1 MKRKIAILI
10 RVYDRIEDLKYNLQ
24 VIRDTWQVFDYYI
37 IVVSNGYPKG
47 YEIADDSKVLIDNLV
62 VLEHN
67 AGHKKGNSQLL
78 LEGIKYIPNDCDYT
92 IILEADTWIYQDKIV
107 EKYVSSMDQSPNI
120 TWSSADWY
128 DKDYALATDF
138 AIIRTNYIRNNPGLF
153 DFELFP
159 ESHIANF
166 LRDNNGQFQWIT
178 ENMPVHVPSYVSR
191 YPYIDDISNKRFYIF
206 PKSKMVT
213 HHVEFIKGGMAQKKR
228 FFNIV
233 TGIDYFQEEPVQSK
247 RWKKFKVSFWINL
260 SKLFLKRSWFKDKYY
275 REIPN

>member
-1 MKRKIAILI
+1 MKKKIAILI

-37 IVVSNGYPKG
+37 IVISNGYPKG
-47 YEIADDSKVLIDNLV
+47 YEIADDSKALIDNLI

-78 LEGIKYIPNDCDYT
+78 LEGIKYIPSDCDYT

-120 TWSSADWY
+120 VWSSADWY

-138 AIIRTNYIRNNPGLF
+138 AIIRTDYIRKNPGLF

-178 ENMPVHVPSYVSR
+178 ENMPVHVPSYISK

-233 TGIDYFQEEPVQSK
+233 TGIDYFQEESVQLK
-247 RWKKFKVSFWINL
+247 GWKKFKVSFWINL
-260 SKLFLKRSWFKDKYY
+260 SKLFLKKSWFKKKYY